1 MDWKVQLS
9 RMNFCQRE
17 QRAAQ
22 KVIESEWLTMGDQVQ
37 NFERAFSEC
46 FDYPATGVAVS
57 SATAALHLILMANKI
72 GEGDEVIIPGLTFV
86 SDANVV
92 VQLGAT
98 PVFSDI
104 NDISDLNASILDI
117 SSKITSRT
125 KAIVIVHFAG
135 FPMDLT
141 ELRKICD
148 ERCIIL
154 IEDCAHSPGA
164 KLHGTY
170 VGGVGDYSYF
180 SFFSNK
186 NLATGEGGMI
196 VTNRHDDRDVFARLR
211 SHGMS
216 AATLDRHKGRQN
228 SYDVLDVGLNYRMD
242 EIRAAIG
249 LVQLDKLAIGNAARQ
264 ILHSQYRTLLKGSPV
279 IIPFT
284 GYDEK
289 FESSCHIFPIILPEG
304 VNRNELISHMKANG
318 IQTSIHYPAFHTFTA
333 YKKIIRAGE
342 LPICDQVCERELTL
356 PIYPT
361 MTHDEVNIVV
371 ESLNKGLE
379 LQDARCI

>member
-22 KVIESEWLTMGDQVQ
+22 QVIESEWLTMGGQVQ
-37 NFERAFSEC
+37 NFEQAFSEF
-46 FDYPATGVAVS
+46 FDYSTTGVAVS
-57 SATAALHLILMANKI
+57 SATAALHLILMVNKI
-72 GEGDEVIIPGLTFV
+72 GKGDEVIIPGLTFV
-86 SDANVV
+86 SDANVI

-98 PVFSDI
+98 PVFCDI
-104 NDISDLNASILDI
+104 NGINDLNASISDI
-117 SSKITSRT
+117 LSKITSRT

-148 ERCIIL
+148 EKYIVL

-164 KLHGTY
+164 KLNGSY

-196 VTNRHDDRDVFARLR
+196 VTNRHDDRDVLARLR

-216 AATLDRHKGRQN
+216 AVTLDRHKGRQN
-228 SYDVLDVGLNYRMD
+228 SYDVLEVGLNYRMD

-249 LVQLDKLAIGNAARQ
+249 LVQLDKLESGNAARQ
-264 ILHSQYRTLLKGSPV
+264 LRHSQYCTLLADSPV

-284 GYDEK
+284 GYNEK
-289 FESSCHIFPIILPEG
+289 YESSCHIFPIILPEG
-304 VNRNELISHMKANG
+304 VNRNELISHMKTNR
-318 IQTSIHYPAFHTFTA
+318 IQTSIHYPAFHTFAA
-333 YKKIIRAGE
+333 YTQLISAGQ

-361 MTHDEVNIVV
+361 MTAGEVDLVV
-371 ESLNKGLE
+371 TNLNEGLE
-379 LQDARCI
+379 VQNARCV